1 MPSLHELGL
10 KYGTDK
16 ATAHQYCDFYEKNL
30 PGRDF
35 KGRLLEIGIKDG
47 ASLKMWQEYYPHADI
62 HGIDLIAA
70 RVKGCT
76 THVMDQCDIVAMH
89 NNLPYFDIII
99 DDGSHMTLHQ
109 QISFDFLFENKLKNN
124 GLYVMEDLHTS
135 FHRSYVNSMYTTDDH
150 LKTLF
155 NEKHR
160 RSWCRVPDFSDSYT
174 MIIAKNKFPDE
185 L

>member
-1 MPSLHELGL
+1 MPSLHEIGL

-16 ATAHQYCDFYEKNL
+16 ATHHGYCEFYEKNL

-35 KGRLLEIGIKDG
+35 KGSLLEIGIKDG
-47 ASLKMWQEYYPHADI
+47 ASLKMWQEYYPHANI
-62 HGIDLIAA
+62 HGLDLINA

-76 THVMDQCDIVAMH
+76 THVMDQCDIVAMQIE
-89 NNLPYFDIII
+89 LPVFDIII

-109 QISFDFLFENKLKNN
+109 QISFDMLYECKLSTN
-124 GLYVMEDLHTS
+124 GFYVMEDLHTS
-135 FHRSYVNSMYTTDDH
+135 FYPDYVNSKYNTDAF
-150 LKTLF
+150 LKSLF
-155 NEKHR
+155 NAKDR